1 MPFGFQT
8 IAIMVLDKTR
18 YLSRLEILKTFRELF
33 SKYSKSLS
41 PVAPAYS
48 YSSLAVTTVSTL
60 ARYNRVTWTPSRAD
74 SYALGKTCVLVLV
87 SRQGDGGGTGFHW

>member
-1 MPFGFQT
+1 
-8 IAIMVLDKTR
+8 MVLDKAR

-60 ARYNRVTWTPSRAD
+60 AQYNRVTWTPSRAD
-74 SYALGKTCVLVLV
+74 SYASGKTCVLVLV